1 MDQDIYQLETNV
13 AVGVFTSIANLVDMV
28 NKEIMDQSS
37 TADEAMAILPTTASE
52 QLHQVSFLHISGSFI
67 FILMNIYSS

>member
-1 MDQDIYQLETNV
+1 MSIRNKCSRWFFYKYSKFGRHGKKET
-13 AVGVFTSIANLVDMV
+13 
-28 NKEIMDQSS
+28 MDQSS

-67 FILMNIYSS
+67 FILMNIYSSQVGF